1 MVLRMS
7 VKCKNLILKLFKY
20 FFLITVIFRVKKHPG
35 KKKHSNID
43 ESQEFEDDD
52 DENSKDWW
60 TKYFYSFEK
69 LIEDAKGSIP
79 HRYVEQQ
86 NIEKKKLGVKGSK
99 LVAKLSPKHQ
109 SNKKCSKNTTA
120 LCHVSFK
127 LNCVKRRTH

>member
-1 MVLRMS
+1 MKAFLD
-7 VKCKNLILKLFKY
+7 FFFQY
-20 FFLITVIFRVKKHPG
+20 FFIFRVKKHPG

-69 LIEDAKGSIP
+69 LIEDAKVTTP
-79 HRYVEQQ
+79 HRFVEHQ
-86 NIEKKKLGVKGSK
+86 NVERKKLGVKGSK
-99 LVAKLSPKHQ
+99 LVAKLSPKHL

-120 LCHVSFK
+120 LCHVSF
-127 LNCVKRRTH
+127 